1 MFPQKSIVRHSA
13 GASILCA
20 LCHAPVQMENSKT
33 DEDGQAVHEECYVLL
48 ILPETGKQFAQ
59 AKTMTMRDA
68 YLDFDKIDME
78 EPEISSRCSRCG
90 LVFRAEPE
98 AGERVDD
105 VLLRMRAEFEAHQC
119 CV

>member
-1 MFPQKSIVRHSA
+1 MA
-13 GASILCA
+13 GQFMKNAC
-20 LCHAPVQMENSKT
+20 PPF
-33 DEDGQAVHEECYVLL
+33 
-48 ILPETGKQFAQ
+48 LPEAGKQFAQ
-59 AKTMTMRDA
+59 GKTMTIRDA

-90 LVFRAEPE
+90 QVFRAEPQP
-98 AGERVDD
+98 GERVDD